1 MVCGPWYICGLRC
14 WVRER
19 PYVQL
24 KDVVLF
30 AENARKALFIL
41 WWQTSLSSGLVTII
55 GLSVTVFWITLV
67 HCPFYVT
74 FRRSSGKIGILCSL
88 EWLQISLELRTN
100 SALRTKLNRQA
111 PATLMHNGNERK
123 YNLPWAPHH
132 GGSWER
138 LVCSCKRVFYAIIG
152 TCKLTDE
159 VLSIT
164 LFRGAIV
171 KCPSNNAC
179 PSWMSTLLVFR
190 RKHLM
195 KVSTTESA
203 MWELKLTQL
212 LPAEEVCPFYE

>member
-1 MVCGPWYICGLRC
+1 M
-14 WVRER
+14 
-19 PYVQL
+19 QL

-41 WWQTSLSSGLVTII
+41 WWQTYLSSGLVTAI
-55 GLSVTVFWITLV
+55 GLPVTVFWITLV

-74 FRRSSGKIGILCSL
+74 FRRSSEKNWNFLFICMTTNFVGAEKKILS
-88 EWLQISLELRTN
+88 
-100 SALRTKLNRQA
+100 KLNRQA
-111 PATLMHNGNERK
+111 PATLMPKGNEWK
-123 YNLPWAPHH
+123 NNLPGAPHH

-138 LVCSCKRVFYAIIG
+138 LVCSCKRVFCAIIG

-164 LFRGAIV
+164 FFTGAII
-171 KCPSNNAC
+171 KCPANNAC
-179 PSWMSTLLVFR
+179 SAWMSTLLVFL

-203 MWELKLTQL
+203 MWELL
-212 LPAEEVCPFYE
+212 AEGVCPFYE